1 MKVFTLS
8 EIKKIEKKRSGK
20 RKKVWG
26 IVLVVLALILLEENL
41 SNGSGAA
48 TIIDTIIF
56 GGPGLILLYL
66 GFSKTK
72 KWDKYEAAVNQN
84 GNTPIQQVADAVH
97 EPPSKVR
104 SVLQE
109 MINNN
114 FFIGPSYDIEAY
126 INGEYDMLVMTRNGK
141 PLEPL
146 SETIERAEKRE
157 ASAAEKRNVQ
167 DNADIKKIRDAIS
180 VIEDEEVKDCLYDLE
195 GSVRKINAKLAKSP
209 ELEDT
214 TNIRKLKSFYMP
226 QTLTL
231 IDKYQDGLGSDET
244 LEKIKEALKTCA
256 DAFGSIERK
265 LNENDDINTQVDIEV
280 LKRTFEREGLL
291 GSDFELFN

>member
-1 MKVFTLS
+1 MRTVTLS
-8 EIKKIEKKRSGK
+8 EVKKIEKKRSGK
-20 RKKVWG
+20 KKKIWG
-26 IVLVVLALILLEENL
+26 IVLVILGLILLEENL
-41 SNGSGAA
+41 SSDGTGAS
-48 TIIDTIIF
+48 TIIDFIIF
-56 GGPGLILLYL
+56 GVPGILLILS
-66 GFSKTK
+66 GFGKTK

-84 GNTPIQQVADAVH
+84 GNTPIQQIADAVH

-109 MINNN
+109 MINNY
-114 FFIGPSYDIEAY
+114 FFIGPNYDIEAY

-141 PLEPL
+141 PLEPI
-146 SETIERAEKRE
+146 EATVERAEKRE
-157 ASAAEKRNVQ
+157 SSETEKRSMQ

-180 VIEDEEVKDCLYDLE
+180 VIEDEDVKNCLYDLE

-226 QTLTL
+226 QTLSL
-231 IDKYQDGLGSDET
+231 IDKYQAGLGSDET
-244 LEKIKEALKTCA
+244 LAKIKEALQTCA

-291 GSDFELFN
+291 GSDFEL